1 MVTET
6 RVNMGAFFFYQLY
19 LFEPTVC
26 QIKDM
31 NAHYEVGLWLY

>member
-6 RVNMGAFFFYQLY
+6 RVNMGAFFDQLY
-19 LFEPTVC
+19 LFELTVC
-26 QIKDM
+26 QIKNM